1 MRFQI
6 SDCRFQIGDEER
18 KARKGRKAVSCF
30 AVFAAFA
37 FFTVAQPPSVLRAFG
52 EPRRSESGG
61 GAFRPAV
68 TAAPQDTPDAH
79 RAAAKAAAGR
89 EFAGL
94 YSRVCL
100 EPAAPASTTTAQRGQ
115 RGQPPAER
123 QIPPRNRWYTEPVK
137 VFDNLYFLGTKE
149 HGSWAVATTDGI
161 ILLDALFDY
170 AVDSEVA
177 EGLQKLGLDPQ
188 KIKYAIMSHGHGDH
202 DGGAKY
208 LQDRFK
214 ARIIMGEPDWELTSR
229 NSRDP
234 VPQKDLVATDGQ
246 KVTLGGQTVT
256 LYLTPGHTAGTV
268 STLIPVTDGGRPHV
282 AAEWGGTAFSATTP
296 AEQLRTYIGSAQRF
310 RDVASRA
317 GADVIITNHTAFDGT
332 LAKLDALKS
341 RKPGAPHPYVLGTE
355 GVKRYLTV
363 AEECAK
369 AALAAKP

>member
-1 MRFQI
+1 MTMGLQS
-6 SDCRFQIGDEER
+6 SDCRVQIVVV
-18 KARKGRKAVSCF
+18 AMALT
-30 AVFAAFA
+30 A
-37 FFTVAQPPSVLRAFG
+37 VAQPPSTLALSSSKGEQLRAG
-52 EPRRSESGG
+52 
-61 GAFRPAV
+61 FRPAG
-68 TAAPQDTPDAH
+68 TAVGQDTPDAH

-94 YSRVCL
+94 YNRVCPA
-100 EPAAPASTTTAQRGQ
+100 PAASPSTTTAQRGQ

-123 QIPPRNRWYTEPVK
+123 QIPPRDSWYIEPVK

-161 ILLDALFDY
+161 VLLDALYDY
-170 AVDSEVA
+170 AVDAEVA

-188 KIKYAIMSHGHGDH
+188 KIKFAIMSHGHGDH

-234 VPQKDLVATDGQ
+234 VPQKDLVAADGQ
-246 KVTLGGQTVT
+246 KVTLGGQTLT

-296 AEQLRTYIGSAQRF
+296 VEQLRSYIGSAQRF
-310 RDVASRA
+310 RDLASKA

-332 LAKLDALKS
+332 LAKLDALKN
-341 RKPGAPHPYVLGTE
+341 RKPGAPHPYVVGAD
-355 GVKRYLTV
+355 GVRRYLTV

-369 AALAAKP
+369 AELASR